1 VQVGQRVPT
10 LEGRRTSSFRS
21 EKTRKVAAWSCGGG
35 GKTIDLPKFACETKE
50 ILAWANG
57 ELPCPAARSSLV
69 RPTRLTHH
77 TSHITHRH
85 GAPGRSRHD
94 RRGASCSSR
103 RVRARADATDSRRL
117 AVPQCG
123 RRAKNVAGAAG
134 AKQKKPTGGAAQMQ
148 PDCANADGAPC
159 CLKVPKAPNA
169 KVTEPCGCTTASAW
183 AWRWTDEETTGPC
196 RPGGRSQMLAA
207 NIS

>member
-1 VQVGQRVPT
+1 MPGASVQVGQRVPT

-50 ILAWANG
+50 IIAWANG

-77 TSHITHRH
+77 TSHITHRR

-94 RRGASCSSR
+94 RRGASTARRGGCARPPSR
-103 RVRARADATDSRRL
+103 LARALEPTRPTSRRL
-117 AVPQCG
+117 AVSTSEKMSTVRP
-123 RRAKNVAGAAG
+123 

-148 PDCANADGAPC
+148 PDRANADGAPC
-159 CLKVPKAPNA
+159 CLEVPKAAMAN
-169 KVTEPCGCTTASAW
+169 VTEPCGSTPASAV
-183 AWRWTDEETTGPC
+183 GPVAIE
-196 RPGGRSQMLAA
+196 R
-207 NIS
+207 